1 MAVARIVHQY
11 DDGSACELS
20 VEVDECYP
28 DAVDEACARVMDL
41 WREVIA
47 VDEDTEQ

>member
-11 DDGSACELS
+11 DDGSACELT
-20 VEVDECYP
+20 VEVDESYP

-41 WREVIA
+41 WREVVA
-47 VDEDTEQ
+47 VDDGDET